1 MTRQYTGSFIHRYNE
16 RAPHRFT
23 LYKMTKQSLEE
34 NTKDVQFHL
43 FPLNSE
49 FRFRVR
55 RTQRLFRITN
65 KYLIIFYT
73 RPPTV
78 IYFNVICT
86 TKRII
91 YLHQKK
97 FCRCIAHGVGFSQYR
112 GISRCPYSIS
122 FYIYSLKKY
131 FISLY
136 GKCPYLLR
144 NRFNIIKTFE

>member
-16 RAPHRFT
+16 RPPHRLT

-55 RTQRLFRITN
+55 RTQGLFRITN

-91 YLHQKK
+91 YLHLKK
-97 FCRCIAHGVGFSQYR
+97 VCRWCGMQSVHGDIKV
-112 GISRCPYSIS
+112 
-122 FYIYSLKKY
+122 SLLHIILCTFFEKY

-144 NRFNIIKTFE
+144 NRFNVIKTFE